1 MYRYSNGK
9 LYEINHRQ
17 ASYAEFYEFKND
29 VDLKRLAQLDEY
41 AQKDIQDCLDIIEAV
56 KEYRQDL
63 AAYVQNLLQIQ
74 PTLELRLIR
83 EAHWQGKKFYNV
95 GIYEI
100 YPNGEKQTIFQRF
113 KGTERKQAFELFE
126 QLQKQ
131 YPGIKT
137 VKDIDK
143 RSWER

>member
-74 PTLELRLIR
+74 PTLELRLVR

-95 GIYEI
+95 GVYEI
-100 YPNGEKQTIFQRF
+100 YPQGEKQVIFHRF

-131 YPGIKT
+131 YPGIIT
-137 VKDIDK
+137 VKDIEK

>member
-1 MYRYSNGK
+1 MK
-9 LYEINHRQ
+9 
-17 ASYAEFYEFKND
+17 F
-29 VDLKRLAQLDEY
+29 
-41 AQKDIQDCLDIIEAV
+41 
-56 KEYRQDL
+56 
-63 AAYVQNLLQIQ
+63 
-74 PTLELRLIR
+74 TLM
-83 EAHWQGKKFYNV
+83 
-95 GIYEI
+95 
-100 YPNGEKQTIFQRF
+100 GEKQTIFQRF